1 MAQLWPRR
9 HRWFLV
15 ISGVMGICM
24 ACLILS
30 PRPGENH
37 VMGAGSEL
45 WWTVKKSTRGRVKVI
60 TLKLKWVH
68 ERCWYLDYSLTF
80 WHVFTRWFCFIMH
93 QGASWNLCPTFVAPH
108 SAAIFSWEPR
118 PVAESSLRQA
128 DPQNLRPRCW
138 ELSHILLKPDAK
150 KGMNKSWWITWRT
163 CGNLLQS
170 AASFLAQIPEKQMG
184 VWQLS
189 GGFWDARWL
198 PGAFLV
204 TAEGQQPGA
213 VEKKHPRRLWLECL
227 ASQKQEHDPYS
238 RFGFTTSGRRQPEP
252 HWVAC

>member
-1 MAQLWPRR
+1 MVQLWPRR

-108 SAAIFSWEPR
+108 SASIFSGEPR
-118 PVAESSLRQA
+118 PVAAKAASVRLIHRTFVHDAGSSVISFWNQTPRKGWTWTSHDELPGGPA
-128 DPQNLRPRCW
+128 AICCNLRHHFR
-138 ELSHILLKPDAK
+138 LKYRKADGSLIIVRRFLGCPV
-150 KGMNKSWWITWRT
+150 ITW
-163 CGNLLQS
+163 
-170 AASFLAQIPEKQMG
+170 SF
-184 VWQLS
+184 S
-189 GGFWDARWL
+189 GHCWGSGTWSSWK
-198 PGAFLV
+198 
-204 TAEGQQPGA
+204 E
-213 VEKKHPRRLWLECL
+213 
-227 ASQKQEHDPYS
+227 ASQ
-238 RFGFTTSGRRQPEP
+238 TTLIGASCIP
-252 HWVAC
+252 